1 MPTVKNHEDDDTAT
15 VFDLVA
21 ANYVGE
27 NTLPDI
33 ETFFRFSPAL
43 NSITS
48 QTFQSDMAG
57 THEVN
62 ITIADLYDARRFASL
77 YITVDSTYND
87 TRVTEPTALGESLAT
102 IWANHI
108 A

>member
-1 MPTVKNHEDDDTAT
+1 MPTVKNYEDDDTTT

-27 NTLPDI
+27 KILPNI

-48 QTFQSDMAG
+48 QTF
-57 THEVN
+57 
-62 ITIADLYDARRFASL
+62 
-77 YITVDSTYND
+77 
-87 TRVTEPTALGESLAT
+87 
-102 IWANHI
+102 
-108 A
+108 